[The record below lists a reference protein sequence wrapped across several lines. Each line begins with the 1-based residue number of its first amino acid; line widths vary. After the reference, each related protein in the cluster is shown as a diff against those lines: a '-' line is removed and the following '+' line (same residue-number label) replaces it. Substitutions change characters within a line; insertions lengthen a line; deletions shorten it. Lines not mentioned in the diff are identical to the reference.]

1 MKFRLTLV
9 ALLISAF
16 AFCQDLEGRWVNSGF
31 GGEEN
36 FAYEF
41 TKGQHVKMYYAGK
54 EVATKEPIKY
64 ELKKYGDSFL
74 VEMRYTVAE
83 NNLNANVIGL
93 LTFLGDDRIE
103 MEFWSKSDIREKVE
117 FTEESLIYTRQ

>member
-9 ALLISAF
+9 AILISAF

-36 FAYEF
+36 LAYDF
-41 TKGQHVKMYYAGK
+41 SKDQFVKMYYAGK
-54 EVATKEPIKY
+54 EIATKEPIKY
-64 ELKKYGDSFL
+64 ELKNYGDSFL
-74 VEMRYTVAE
+74 IEMSYTIARDNRNV
-83 NNLNANVIGL
+83 NVIGL
-93 LTFLGDDRIE
+93 VTFLGKDQLE